1 MMLTIT
7 LCLYLL
13 GILLVLSLF
22 EVEDGSSSLGL
33 IALAVGWP
41 LLAVHLALCD
51 IFYPDEQ

>member
-1 MMLTIT
+1 MMLTIA

-13 GILLVLSLF
+13 GILLVLSIF
-22 EVEDGSSSLGL
+22 DVEDGSSPLGL